1 MVLAVALQVPD
12 RSPANPCGAQR
23 VRLLPVDQA
32 ATRPDFFT
40 FRARL
45 QAAIARRDE
54 AAVIAAA
61 DPAIRTSFGD
71 DQGIASLR
79 AKLRDPQDTVWADLA
94 TALAL
99 GGAFQ
104 SPDSF
109 AAPYVFAAWP
119 ERFDSFEC
127 GAVVGE
133 RVRVRASAKSDSA
146 VIAAVSYDIVQVL
159 SNQRDAAATAVRL
172 PGGGT
177 GFVASRFVRSPIGYR
192 AIFQKTD
199 GEWRLRAFVAGD

>member
-1 MVLAVALQVPD
+1 MVLAVALQGPD
-12 RSPANPCGAQR
+12 RSPAHPCGAQR
-23 VRLLPVDQA
+23 ARLLPVDQA
-32 ATRPDFFT
+32 ATQPDFFT

-54 AAVIAAA
+54 AAVVAAA

-71 DQGIASLR
+71 DDGIATLR
-79 AKLRDPQDTVWADLA
+79 AKLRDPQDSVWADLA

-109 AAPYVFAAWP
+109 TAPYVFAAWP

-127 GAVVGE
+127 SAVIGE
-133 RVRVRASAKSDSA
+133 RVRVRASAKPDSA
-146 VIAAVSYDIVQVL
+146 VIATVSYDIVQVL
-159 SNQRDAAATAVRL
+159 PDQQDAAATPVRL
-172 PGGGT
+172 PSGVR
-177 GFVASRFVRSPIGYR
+177 GFVASQFVRSPIDYR
-192 AIFQKTD
+192 AIFQRTN
-199 GEWRLRAFVAGD
+199 GQWRLRAFVAGD